1 MEEVDSPAVRP
12 RRDPLRADCEA
23 PVVEGLHGC
32 ARSGLDRVVRSC
44 MLHNCASDIPVA
56 MLDVLV
62 ERERPSFCWVILW
75 GRQVLCEYLY
85 TSSLQHVRTGASTR
99 VHNGLYTV

>member
-12 RRDPLRADCEA
+12 RRDPLRADCET

-32 ARSGLDRVVRSC
+32 AQSGLNRVVRWC
-44 MLHNCASDIPVA
+44 TLHNCASDIPLA

-62 ERERPSFCWVILW
+62 ERERPSFCWVTSFL
-75 GRQVLCEYLY
+75 GPAGALLVLR
-85 TSSLQHVRTGASTR
+85 TSSSQHVHASE
-99 VHNGLYTV
+99 HLSNGLYTV